1 MINVLKKENWSN
13 AFLLPLTGI
22 KRDTKFSKETH
33 LFWNE
38 YSINDYKLMLTLTYE
53 DKRDFLEY
61 CRGYMF
67 PVMDKKGYLLE
78 SYDFKDKSI
87 FVLDM
92 SEWAK
97 DIEMFIVG
105 KYSKFSEEAKKII
118 KKYHITVGKEVD
130 IIPIHIL
137 AALYPNDYM
146 EALNTTPIEYVA
158 AEYDLDLHDLKRVG
172 EIGSIFT
179 KDKETLQIN

>member
-1 MINVLKKENWSN
+1 MINVLKKENWSD

-22 KRDTKFSKETH
+22 KKDTKFNKKTH

-38 YSINDYKLMLTLTYE
+38 YTINDYKLMLTLTYE
-53 DKRDFLEY
+53 DKKDFLEY

-67 PVMDKKGYLLE
+67 PVMNKKGYLLE
-78 SYDFKDKSI
+78 SYDSENKST

-97 DIEMFIVG
+97 DIEMFMIG

-118 KKYHITVGKEVD
+118 KKYHIVVGKEVD
-130 IIPIHIL
+130 TIPIHIL
-137 AALYPNDYM
+137 ASLYPNDYM
-146 EALNTTPIEYVA
+146 ATLDATPIEFVA
-158 AEYDLDLHDLKRVG
+158 SEYGLDLHELKRIG
-172 EIGSIFT
+172 EIGSIFNL
-179 KDKETLQIN
+179 KAETLET

>member
-22 KRDTKFSKETH
+22 NRDNKFKKETH

-38 YSINDYKLMLTLTYE
+38 YSINDFKLMLTLTYE
-53 DKRDFLEY
+53 DREDFLKY

-67 PVMDKKGYLLE
+67 PIMDKKGYLLE
-78 SYDFKDKSI
+78 SYDFKDKTT

-105 KYSKFSEEAKKII
+105 RYSKFSEEAKKTI
-118 KKYHITVGKEVD
+118 KKYHITAGREVD

-146 EALNTTPIEYVA
+146 ETLNATPIEYVA
-158 AEYDLDLHDLKRVG
+158 SEYGLDLYDLKKIG
-172 EIGSIFT
+172 EIGSVFK
-179 KDKETLQIN
+179 KDSETLLI